1 MLFTTSLI
9 QIEKYFHF
17 LSSSQRGKRY
27 FSSLTSSSRTSRSCS
42 NSHFLVLTHMSYTA
56 HVTLTNQ
63 TLYKTEEEWGLGSGE
78 LVKIYTYILPSKE
91 EAPTA
96 FSHW

>member
-1 MLFTTSLI
+1 
-9 QIEKYFHF
+9 
-17 LSSSQRGKRY
+17 
-27 FSSLTSSSRTSRSCS
+27 
-42 NSHFLVLTHMSYTA
+42 MSYTA